1 VIQTAVR
8 VGELVRVAVRTR
20 RRRDARYA
28 RRSVVQTFLGIAI
41 VA

>member
-1 VIQTAVR
+1 VILAPQ
-8 VGELVRVAVRTR
+8 VRTR

-28 RRSVVQTFLGIAI
+28 RRSVVQTFSGIAI